1 MHDNANSYYIT
12 GLPNLNEL
20 WIEMK
25 WIICLY
31 NLNYLAH
38 IYFSGK
44 NRQVAVGNFIG
55 DFVKGRKYEEYPSGI
70 KKGIL
75 LHRNIDHFTD
85 THPVFMETVNLL
97 RPVFGRYSGI
107 MADMYYDY
115 LLASDFELYGNGQ
128 SLSNFSLNFYI
139 SALLYYRWLPKRVK
153 GFIFHF
159 ISTNRLK
166 KYGTYDGLQQSLEI
180 MCSVNNST
188 AIDPHLGIE
197 FLKANETQL
206 RSQFRMF
213 MTEALQEYM

>member
-1 MHDNANSYYIT
+1 M
-12 GLPNLNEL
+12 
-20 WIEMK
+20 
-25 WIICLY
+25 
-31 NLNYLAH
+31 NYLAH

-75 LHRNIDHFTD
+75 LHREIDHFTD
-85 THPVFMETVNLL
+85 THPVFLETVDLL

-115 LLASDFELYGNGQ
+115 MLASDFDLYSNGQ
-128 SLSNFSLNFYI
+128 SLVRFTRNFHI
-139 SALLYYRWLPKRVK
+139 SVLLYYKWLPERVK

-159 ISTNRLK
+159 IRTNRLK
-166 KYGTYDGLQQSLEI
+166 KYATHDGLQETFEI
-180 MCSVNNST
+180 MSFVNGNT
-188 AIDPHLGIE
+188 AINPQLGIE
-197 FLKANETQL
+197 FLVANEAQL